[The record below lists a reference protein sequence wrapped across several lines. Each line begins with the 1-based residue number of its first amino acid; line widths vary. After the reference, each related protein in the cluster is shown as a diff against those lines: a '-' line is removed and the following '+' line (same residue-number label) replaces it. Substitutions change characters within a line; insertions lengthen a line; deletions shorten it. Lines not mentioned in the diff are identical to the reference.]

1 MSYAIAATARLRGW
15 VRSAG
20 VRAVVAAAAL
30 AFATAAPA
38 DPAAA
43 DALLQQ
49 AGDTHQLAVS
59 ALRAGAASQQQGQTE
74 MAKEHYHQSYQIV
87 AALYGTLD
95 ELDAANQD
103 TLARGLY
110 RDRAALER
118 AIALGATAQAQI
130 RGNVL
135 PPIAGLTGDP
145 DRLPLYQQAQQ
156 GLIRVARTLSELRVA
171 LDAS

>member
-30 AFATAAPA
+30 AFASAAPA
-38 DPAAA
+38 DPAVA

-49 AGDTHQLAVS
+49 AGDTHQFAVS
-59 ALRAGAASQQQGQTE
+59 ALGAGATMQQQGQTQAARIQYE
-74 MAKEHYHQSYQIV
+74 ETYHIA
-87 AALYGTLD
+87 AALHGELD
-95 ELDAANQD
+95 ELNAANQD

-110 RDRAALER
+110 QDRAALES
-118 AIALGATAQAQI
+118 AIALGATAQSQI
-130 RGNVL
+130 RSYVL
-135 PPIAGLTGDP
+135 PPIAGLVGDP
-145 DRLPLYQQAQQ
+145 DRIALYQQAQQ